1 MKGMDMSIAA
11 EIEERIADA
20 EPGSVFVPSDFHDI
34 ASVDNANSVL
44 SRMAK
49 RGDIMRAMRGVYAKP
64 KRVEELDADVPPTP
78 DAVAHAIARNNKWV
92 IAPSGDTALNRLG
105 LDTQVPA
112 VYEYVSSGPY
122 KTYQYGRFAITMKHR
137 ANRDLLDCSPVTCLV
152 IQAIKAIGRG
162 AAGKD
167 IAAKVAARLS
177 NEEVEALYDETR
189 NSTAWVFGFAK
200 KVKEAKGC

>member
-1 MKGMDMSIAA
+1 MSIAT
-11 EIEERIADA
+11 EVEDRIASA
-20 EPGSVFVPSDFHDI
+20 EPGTVFVPSDFHDI
-34 ASVDNANSVL
+34 ASVDNANIVL

-64 KRVEELDADVPPTP
+64 KRVEELDVDVPPSP

-122 KTYQYGRFAITMKHR
+122 KTYQYGKFTIAMKHR
-137 ANRDLLDCSPVTCLV
+137 ANRDLLDCSPVTRLV
-152 IQAIKAIGRG
+152 IQALKALGKD
-162 AAGKD
+162 AAGED
-167 IAAKVAARLS
+167 VAAHIAARLG
-177 NEEVEALYDETR
+177 NEEAEALYDETR

>member
-1 MKGMDMSIAA
+1 MSIAT
-11 EIEERIADA
+11 EIEDRITEA

-64 KRVEELDADVPPTP
+64 KRVEKLDADVPPTP
-78 DAVAHAIARNNKWV
+78 DAIAHAIARNNKWV

-105 LDTQVPA
+105 FDTQVPA
-112 VYEYVSSGPY
+112 TYEYVSSGPY
-122 KTYQYGRFAITMKHR
+122 KTYQYGKFAIAMKHR
-137 ANRDLLDCSPVTCLV
+137 ANRDLLDCSPITCLV
-152 IQAIKAIGRG
+152 IQSLKAIGKD
-162 AAGKD
+162 AAD
-167 IAAKVAARLS
+167 ENVAARIAARLS
-177 NEEVEALYDETR
+177 DEEVEALYDETR

-200 KVKEAKGC
+200 KVKEVKRC

>member
-1 MKGMDMSIAA
+1 MSIAA
-11 EIEERIADA
+11 DIEKRIAEA
-20 EPGSVFVPSDFHDI
+20 KPGSVFVPSDFYDI
-34 ASVDNANSVL
+34 ASVDNVNSVL

-152 IQAIKAIGRG
+152 IQALKAIGKE
-162 AAGKD
+162 AANED
-167 IAAKVAARLS
+167 VAAKIAARLS
-177 NEEVEALYDETR
+177 EEEVEALYSETR

-200 KVKEAKGC
+200 NVKEAKGC

>member
-1 MKGMDMSIAA
+1 MSIAT

-64 KRVEELDADVPPTP
+64 KRIEELDADVPPTP

-122 KTYQYGRFAITMKHR
+122 KTYQYGMFAITMKHR
-137 ANRDLLDCSPVTCLV
+137 ANRDLLDCSPITCLV
-152 IQAIKAIGRG
+152 IQALKAIGKD
-162 AAGKD
+162 AAD
-167 IAAKVAARLS
+167 ENVAAIIAARLS
-177 NEEVEALYDETR
+177 DEEVEALYDETR

>member
-1 MKGMDMSIAA
+1 MSIAT

-122 KTYQYGRFAITMKHR
+122 KTYQYGMFAITMKHR
-137 ANRDLLDCSPVTCLV
+137 ANRDLLDCSPITCLV
-152 IQAIKAIGRG
+152 IQALKAIGKD
-162 AAGKD
+162 AAD
-167 IAAKVAARLS
+167 ENVAAIIAARLS
-177 NEEVEALYDETR
+177 DEEVEALYDETR

>member
-1 MKGMDMSIAA
+1 MSIAA
-11 EIEERIADA
+11 DIEKRIA
-20 EPGSVFVPSDFHDI
+20 ETKPGSVFVPSDFYDI
-34 ASVDNANSVL
+34 ASVDNANAVL

>member
-1 MKGMDMSIAA
+1 MSIAA
-11 EIEERIADA
+11 EIEERIAGA
-20 EPGSVFVPSDFHDI
+20 EPGTVFVPSDFHDI

-49 RGDIMRAMRGVYAKP
+49 RGDVMRAMRGIYAKP

-92 IAPSGDTALNRLG
+92 IAPSGNTALNRLG

-122 KTYQYGRFAITMKHR
+122 KTYQYGKFAIAMKHR
-137 ANRDLLDCSPVTCLV
+137 ANRDLLDCSPTTCLV
-152 IQAIKAIGRG
+152 IQALRAIGKD
-162 AAGKD
+162 AAD
-167 IAAKVAARLS
+167 DEVAARIAARLS
-177 NEEVEALYDETR
+177 DEEIEALYDETR
-189 NSTAWVFGFAK
+189 NSTAWVFEFAK
-200 KVKEAKGC
+200 KVKEARGC

>member
-1 MKGMDMSIAA
+1 MSIAA
-11 EIEERIADA
+11 EIEDRIASA
-20 EPGSVFVPSDFHDI
+20 EPGTVFVPSDFHDI
-34 ASVDNANSVL
+34 ASVDNANTVL

-64 KRVEELDADVPPTP
+64 KRVEELDVDVPPSP

-122 KTYQYGRFAITMKHR
+122 KTYQYGKFAIAMKHR
-137 ANRDLLDCSPVTCLV
+137 ANRDLLDCSPTTCLV
-152 IQAIKAIGRG
+152 IQALKALGKD
-162 AAGKD
+162 AAGED
-167 IAAKVAARLS
+167 VAAHMAARLS

>member
-1 MKGMDMSIAA
+1 MSIAT

-122 KTYQYGRFAITMKHR
+122 KTYQYGMFAITMKHR
-137 ANRDLLDCSPVTCLV
+137 ANRDLLDCSPITCLV
-152 IQAIKAIGRG
+152 IQALKAIGKD
-162 AAGKD
+162 AAD
-167 IAAKVAARLS
+167 ENVAAIIAARLS
-177 NEEVEALYDETR
+177 DKEIEALYDETR

>member
-1 MKGMDMSIAA
+1 MSIAT

-122 KTYQYGRFAITMKHR
+122 KTYQYGMFAITMKHR
-137 ANRDLLDCSPVTCLV
+137 ANRDLLDCSPITCLV
-152 IQAIKAIGRG
+152 RQALKAIGKD
-162 AAGKD
+162 AAD
-167 IAAKVAARLS
+167 ETVAARIAARLS
-177 NEEVEALYDETR
+177 DTEIEALYDETR

>member
-1 MKGMDMSIAA
+1 MSIAT
-11 EIEERIADA
+11 EIEERIAEA

-64 KRVEELDADVPPTP
+64 KRVAELDVDVPPTP
-78 DAVAHAIARNNKWV
+78 DAVAHAIARNNKWA

-122 KTYQYGRFAITMKHR
+122 KTYQYGKFAIAMKHR

-152 IQAIKAIGRG
+152 IQALKAIGKE
-162 AAGKD
+162 AANEEV
-167 IAAKVAARLS
+167 AAKIAARL
-177 NEEVEALYDETR
+177 NDEEVEAFYNETR
-189 NSTAWVFGFAK
+189 NSTAWVFAFAK